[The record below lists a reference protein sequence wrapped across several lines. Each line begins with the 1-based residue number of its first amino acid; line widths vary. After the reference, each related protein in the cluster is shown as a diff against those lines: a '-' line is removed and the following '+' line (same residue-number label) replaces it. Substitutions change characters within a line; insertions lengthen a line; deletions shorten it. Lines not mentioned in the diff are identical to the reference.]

1 VATYESDIILGDEYQ
16 DKITEVI
23 GVATSVHFYRNACER
38 VVLTYKNKGMVVDAS
53 FDATDLIHQ
62 ETQEEVKSKLPGG
75 PERAMPP
82 RR

>member
-1 VATYESDIILGDEYQ
+1 MATYESDIILGDEYQ
-16 DKITEVI
+16 DKITEVV

-38 VVLTYKNKGMVVDAS
+38 VILTYKNKGMVVDAS

-62 ETQEEVKSKLPGG
+62 ESGAEVESERPGG
-75 PERAMPP
+75 PERTMPP